1 MSKSGLLKRKF
12 PQILLFC
19 VLVLSMSHLV
29 PSLIPDVDV
38 DKGKRLRINVGSSEG
53 AGFLEGEVLVRFKPE
68 VSHHDVGAAA
78 DAAQSAVLKRYK
90 ALAKVDARE
99 YALLK
104 SKHRTTQQ
112 MIEALQKNPRVDAV
126 SPNFL
131 LHIDSNIP
139 NDEYFDYLWGLDNTG
154 QTGGPSDIDINAP
167 EAWDITTGSSTIL
180 VGVIDTGIDYNHP
193 DLIPNIWINPGEV
206 PDGLDN
212 DGNGYIDDIHGI
224 NAIASS
230 GDPMDDHSHGT
241 HCAGII
247 GAAGN
252 NSLGVAGINWN
263 VKLVGAKFLDAT
275 GYGTDA
281 DALECINYMIDLKTT
296 YGQNIVAVNAS
307 FGGGDYDPVMES
319 AIDAMGTAGIIFCAA
334 AGNEWMDNDIIPHYP
349 SSYTCSNVLAV
360 TAVDYMGWQNFNY
373 GKTSVDLGAPG
384 IEILSTISA
393 VYYPQAGDV
402 FFDDMESG
410 AGKWETGGTNN
421 TWGITT
427 DQEIFE
433 EPLYPVPSPPHFWSD
448 SPGTDYLPD
457 TDSWLMNAS
466 DIDLSGYVRE
476 DLFLGFGSASFF
488 EALIDHAYVEVSGDG
503 GSTWH
508 SLMDFTEYAIYWYIP
523 FNVLIPDFVKTS
535 HFRFRFH
542 LVTDYSIEWPGW
554 LIDDVGIGTAS
565 YYAYSFKSGT
575 SMAAPHVTGAVALV
589 ASLYPTDSV
598 SQRVARILNNVTPLP
613 SLIDTC
619 VTEGMLNLSQA
630 VSLPGIPWDPSPPD
644 GAADVPVNTLL
655 DWNDCG
661 GAESYDVYFGT
672 SPSPSFVGNV
682 TTSSYDP
689 GALITTTTYYWR
701 VVSKNVYGE
710 TSGAEWQFTTAGAT
724 PNPPVNPTPADGAT
738 GVSITPQLDWDDSA
752 GATSYEVYFGTA
764 SPPPLSATTTESS
777 YSPGILDYDR
787 LYYWKV
793 VAKNGYGGTDGPE
806 WSFRT
811 EPVPPV
817 DYLVVHGHDFNG
829 DGSSDVSVFRP
840 ADGSWYIKNILKI
853 NFGIAGDI
861 PVNGD
866 YNGDGTTEVAVWR
879 PSNGRWYIRGLGG
892 AYWGTSGDTPVPG
905 DYDGNGISDI
915 AVWRPSTGTWYIKDS
930 AGSVWGQTGDI
941 PVPGDYDG
949 DGITEIAVWRPS
961 NGRWYIKDV
970 AGSVWGQTGDIPV
983 PGDYDGDGITEIA
996 VWRPSNGRWYIKD
1009 SAGSVWGQTGD
1020 IPVPGDYDGDG
1031 ITEIAV
1037 WRPSKGRWY
1046 IKGQGSHSWGI
1057 AGDIPLVR

>member
-1 MSKSGLLKRKF
+1 MNKSGLMKRKLPRMLVF
-12 PQILLFC
+12 CLLASS
-19 VLVLSMSHLV
+19 VSYVV
-29 PSLIPDVDV
+29 PALISEASL
-38 DKGKRLRINVGSSEG
+38 DKARRLRIGVGNTNG
-53 AGFLEGEVLVRFKPE
+53 AEYMEGEVLVRFKPR
-68 VSHHDVGAAA
+68 VSRHDVGAIA
-78 DAAQSAVLKRYK
+78 DSALSAVVKRYN
-90 ALAKVDARE
+90 ALTKVDARE

-104 SKHRTTQQ
+104 SKHRTTEQ
-112 MIEALQKNPRVDAV
+112 MIQALQKNPQVAAV

-139 NDEYFDYLWGLDNTG
+139 NDEYFDYLWGLHNTG

-167 EAWDITTGSSTIL
+167 EAWDITTGSSSIL

-193 DLIPNIWINPGEV
+193 DLLPNIWVNPGEV
-206 PDGLDN
+206 SDGLDN
-212 DGNGYIDDIHGI
+212 DGNGYIDDIYGI

-252 NSLGVAGINWN
+252 NSLGVAGVNWN
-263 VKLVGAKFLDAT
+263 VKLIGAKFLDAT

-281 DALECINYMIDLKTT
+281 DALECINYMLDLKTT

-319 AIDAMGTAGIIFCAA
+319 AIDTMGAAGIIFCAA
-334 AGNEWMDNDIIPHYP
+334 AGNEWMDNDVIPHYP
-349 SSYTCSNVLAV
+349 SSYTCSNVIAV

-393 VYYPQAGDV
+393 VYYPQAGDI

-410 AGKWETGGTNN
+410 TGKWITGGTNN

-427 DQEIFE
+427 DQEMFE

-466 DIDLSGYVRE
+466 NIDLSAYAGQE
-476 DLFLGFGSASFF
+476 LFLGFGSASFF

-523 FNVLIPDFVKTS
+523 FNVLIPDYVKTS
-535 HFRFRFH
+535 QFRFRFH
-542 LVTDYSIEWPGW
+542 LVTDYSIEWAGW

-575 SMAAPHVTGAVALV
+575 SMATPHVTGAVALV
-589 ASLYPTDSV
+589 SSIYPTDSI

-619 VTEGMLNLSQA
+619 VTEGMLNLKQA
-630 VSLPGIPWDPSPPD
+630 ISLPGTPWDPSPSD
-644 GAADVPVNTLL
+644 GATDVPLNTLL

-672 SPSPSFVGNV
+672 SPSPAFVGNV
-682 TTSSYDP
+682 TSSSYDP
-689 GALITTTTYYWR
+689 GTLITTTTYYWR
-701 VVSKNVYGE
+701 IVSKNIYGE
-710 TSGAEWQFTTAGAT
+710 TSGSEWQFTTAGAT
-724 PNPPVNPTPADGAT
+724 PSPPVNPKPIDGAT
-738 GVSITPQLDWDDSA
+738 DISITPQLDWDDSA
-752 GATSYEVYFGTA
+752 GATSYDVYFGAT
-764 SPPPLSATTTESS
+764 SPPPLAGTTTDSS
-777 YSPGILDYDR
+777 YSPGTLGYDS

-793 VAKNGYGGTDGPE
+793 VAKNGYGETEGPE

-811 EPVPPV
+811 EPAPSVSHI
-817 DYLVVHGHDFNG
+817 VVHGHDFNG

-840 ADGSWYIKNILKI
+840 SDGSWYIKNIPKI
-853 NFGIAGDI
+853 SFGTSGDI

-866 YNGDGTTEVAVWR
+866 YNGDGTTDIAVWR
-879 PSNGRWYIRGLGG
+879 PSNGRWYI
-892 AYWGTSGDTPVPG
+892 
-905 DYDGNGISDI
+905 
-915 AVWRPSTGTWYIKDS
+915 KD
-930 AGSVWGQTGDI
+930 AGGSVWGQSGDI

-961 NGRWYIKDV
+961 NGRWYIKD
-970 AGSVWGQTGDIPV
+970 AGGSVWGQSGDIPV
-983 PGDYDGDGITEIA
+983 PGDYDGDGIIEIA
-996 VWRPSNGRWYIKD
+996 VWRPSNGRWYIK
-1009 SAGSVWGQTGD
+1009 
-1020 IPVPGDYDGDG
+1020 
-1031 ITEIAV
+1031 
-1037 WRPSKGRWY
+1037 
-1046 IKGQGSHSWGI
+1046 GQGSQSWGI